1 MQLIQNDNELLDAS
15 TKCMHKHCPTFCF
28 NVGELI
34 NNLMYKFIPFYS
46 KTNSTVNTDQN
57 TVLITTEQYSY
68 TFST

>member
-46 KTNSTVNTDQN
+46 KTTVNTDQN